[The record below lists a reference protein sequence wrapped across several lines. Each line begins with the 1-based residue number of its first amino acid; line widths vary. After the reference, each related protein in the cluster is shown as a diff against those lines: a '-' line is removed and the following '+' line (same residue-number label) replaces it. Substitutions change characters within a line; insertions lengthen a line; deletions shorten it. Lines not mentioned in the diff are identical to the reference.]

1 MRLTVI
7 KLTIYH
13 TKDEHANHY
22 NTDAIDR
29 DRTHDLPH

>member
-22 NTDAIDR
+22 NTNAIDR
-29 DRTHDLPH
+29 DPTQDLPH